1 MRRSYEVWRKYVQK
15 YPKFENLQAH
25 KIFSI
30 DDEGRV
36 DASFC
41 LAYGDYEALRY
52 ISYALT
58 RVLKTP

>member
-1 MRRSYEVWRKYVQK
+1 MD
-15 YPKFENLQAH
+15 FGENMC
-25 KIFSI
+25 KITPNFKIFKHIDFFSI

-41 LAYGDYEALRY
+41 LVCGDYEALHY

-58 RVLKTP
+58 RVLTMLKTP